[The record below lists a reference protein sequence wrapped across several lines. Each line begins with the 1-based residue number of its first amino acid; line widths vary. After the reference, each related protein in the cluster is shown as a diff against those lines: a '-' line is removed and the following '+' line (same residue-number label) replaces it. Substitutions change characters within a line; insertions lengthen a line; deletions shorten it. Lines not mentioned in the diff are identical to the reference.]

1 MLPDQTWTE
10 IERAFLDE
18 DDPETLRMGRLV
30 LLVVAE
36 GLEYP
41 AQTAAR
47 LRAIAAKMTKGA

>member
-1 MLPDQTWTE
+1 MLPDQTWIE

-18 DDPETLRMGRLV
+18 DDPETLRMGRLL

-36 GLEYP
+36 ALEHP
-41 AQTAAR
+41 VETSAR